1 MPVKHPL
8 ACHLFSGS
16 KSPTMHPAAM
26 SGAVELEN
34 TNTSR
39 DDNEQ
44 ARMCV
49 TESWMCRNKPPP
61 LTLYNSVLPLAHLMA
76 VLCYCMFHQR
86 RRVAGGRDPAFG
98 GAERGFVCFSLHAR
112 SLFVACWRASSLPS
126 ASLSS
131 SVTAP
136 RPCFEGRGRIKR

>member
-1 MPVKHPL
+1 
-8 ACHLFSGS
+8 
-16 KSPTMHPAAM
+16 MHQAAM

-34 TNTSR
+34 TNTSK
-39 DDNEQ
+39 DDNEH

-49 TESWMCRNKPPP
+49 TERAGCATTSPPP
-61 LTLYNSVLPLAHLMA
+61 PPPSPPPSTLYNSVLPLAHLMA

-126 ASLSS
+126 APLSS

-136 RPCFEGRGRIKR
+136 RPCFEERGGIKR